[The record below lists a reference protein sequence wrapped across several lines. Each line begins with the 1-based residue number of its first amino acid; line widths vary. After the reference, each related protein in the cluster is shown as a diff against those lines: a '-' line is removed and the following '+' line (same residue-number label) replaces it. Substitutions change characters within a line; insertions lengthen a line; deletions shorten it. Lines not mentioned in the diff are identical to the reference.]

1 MATSKQP
8 HAERPPIRETSAAP
22 ATSDLDLPDIDL
34 DTPLHQR
41 EAIEA
46 EKARRAAATEAFRNE
61 KAHERPPRHEAA
73 VSRQRV

>member
-8 HAERPPIRETSAAP
+8 DPERAPIEETSVTP
-22 ATSDLDLPDIDL
+22 EISDVDPPDIDL

-61 KAHERPPRHEAA
+61 KAHERLPRHQA
-73 VSRQRV
+73 